1 LNSVAPV
8 RENNLIYS
16 DSEYSEIEED
26 LIPAPLRIVKK
37 TPTKGSTST
46 KNALYPLKL
55 KNMDDANQKPPLA
68 SLTPKKPTLT
78 MSGFLQVSAVT
89 PKKTKAEEDAA
100 LMQASVIEAA
110 NKTKST
116 PPPYV
121 LLELIGKGSF
131 GRVYKGYGFSSNLP
145 DNMAIL
151 L

>member
-1 LNSVAPV
+1 VESEIHELQD
-8 RENNLIYS
+8 LIASKQDNDIVYS

-26 LIPAPLRIVKK
+26 LVPTPLRIVKK
-37 TPTKGSTST
+37 TPTKDSTPRRSDPCPPKFRRT
-46 KNALYPLKL
+46 DHRDLGVRSAYPGLRL
-55 KNMDDANQKPPLA
+55 PPRI
-68 SLTPKKPTLT
+68 

-110 NKTKST
+110 NKSKTT

-131 GRVYKGYGFSSNLP
+131 GRVYKG
-145 DNMAIL
+145 
-151 L
+151 